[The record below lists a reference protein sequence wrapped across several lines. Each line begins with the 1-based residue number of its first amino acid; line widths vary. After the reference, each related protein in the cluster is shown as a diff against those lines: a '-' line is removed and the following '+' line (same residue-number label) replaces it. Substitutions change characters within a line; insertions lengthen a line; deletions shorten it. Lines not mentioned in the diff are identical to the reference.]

1 MYYVDIDL
9 ENKTSRP
16 ITTTISKGTVLEV
29 KDLTSGVQCLVAE
42 RDVVVHLPPGRS
54 VAQIPALCLN
64 SERAPPS
71 MNPGRLTPFAMTAPF
86 VTQTDVWNRIN
97 KGV

>member
-42 RDVVVHLPPGRS
+42 RDVVVHLPPGTKRS
-54 VAQIPALCLN
+54 ADPCPLPQ
-64 SERAPPS
+64 
-71 MNPGRLTPFAMTAPF
+71 
-86 VTQTDVWNRIN
+86 Q
-97 KGV
+97 